1 MLSANEGA
9 QETKAQGAA
18 TTMPPLPPDALIIVP
33 VRNTV
38 LFPGLVLPIT
48 LGRPKSI
55 AAAQQA
61 VRDQRQV
68 GILLQR
74 DAEVADPTPI
84 DMHRM
89 GTLANIVRYV
99 TGPDGSHHLI
109 CQGEQRFQIVEYLSG
124 WPFFV
129 ARVLQIA
136 EPDAKTSEIEA
147 RFVNLKAQTLE
158 AIQLLPQAPPDLL
171 AAIQSIDG
179 PSALADLAIAYM
191 DVKPEERQEILE
203 TVDISARMD
212 KVSRLLAHR
221 IEVLRLSQE
230 IGRQTKAALDER
242 QREVLLREQM
252 AAIQRQLGEGEEGKA
267 AEMAELD
274 KAIANAGMPKEI
286 EDQARKELRR
296 LQRMPEAAGEYG
308 MVRTYLDWLIELPW
322 ALPEEKPIDI
332 VEARR
337 ILDEDHYDLDKI
349 KRRIIEYL
357 AVRKLAP
364 QGKAPILCFVGPPGV
379 GKTSLGQSIAR
390 AMGRKFVRV
399 SLGGVHDEA
408 EIRGHRRTYIGAL
421 PGNIIQAIRKTG
433 SRNCV
438 MMLDE
443 IDKLGAGIQGDP
455 GAALLEVLDPEQN
468 HTFRD
473 NYLAV
478 PFDLSRVVFITTANM
493 LDTVPGPLRDR
504 MEIISLAGYT
514 GEEKLEIAHR
524 YLVRRQ
530 MEANGLK
537 PGQVE
542 IGDDVLHEIIANY
555 TREAGVRGLERQ
567 IGQTLRHA
575 AVRIAE
581 GGSGPIRITRDDL
594 VSILGPPK
602 FESEMAMRTSVP
614 GVATGLAWTPV
625 GGDILFIEATRI
637 PGSGRLILTGQLGE
651 VMKESAQAALSIV
664 KNRAAALGIDAGR
677 FEKSDIH
684 VHVPA
689 GAIPK
694 DGPSAGVAM
703 FMALVSLMTDRTI
716 RSDTA
721 MTGEISLRGL
731 VLPVGG
737 IKEKV
742 VAAHSAGIKRVM
754 LPARN
759 RRDYD
764 DIPEV
769 ARREMEFVWL
779 ERVEEAVA
787 AALEPKKP
795 ADAPPPC
802 RSSPARTRSSTARPR
817 DPPTLAARAS
827 ARFGRA
833 EARNAKA
840 EAGDPGWI
848 PACAGMSGEHERV
861 SVRVANNSG
870 RSIAICVAPAAAL
883 LRAGARR
890 HGECAAFG
898 KHYRQ
903 IELHLPVRG
912 LRRRTVQ
919 NRTYCAEGKLE

>member
-1 MLSANEGA
+1 VQIPEPG
-9 QETKAQGAA
+9 
-18 TTMPPLPPDALIIVP
+18 
-33 VRNTV
+33 VR
-38 LFPGLVLPIT
+38 
-48 LGRPKSI
+48 
-55 AAAQQA
+55 
-61 VRDQRQV
+61 
-68 GILLQR
+68 
-74 DAEVADPTPI
+74 TP
-84 DMHRM
+84 
-89 GTLANIVRYV
+89 
-99 TGPDGSHHLI
+99 
-109 CQGEQRFQIVEYLSG
+109 
-124 WPFFV
+124 
-129 ARVLQIA
+129 
-136 EPDAKTSEIEA
+136 EIEA
-147 RFVNLKAQTLE
+147 RFVDLKAKTIE
-158 AIQLLPQAPPDLL
+158 AIQLLPQVPGDLL
-171 AAIQSIDG
+171 AAVQSIEA
-179 PSALADLAIAYM
+179 PPALADLAIAYM
-191 DVKPEERQEILE
+191 DVKPEEKQEILE
-203 TVDISARMD
+203 TVDIAVRME

-230 IGRQTKAALDER
+230 IGRQTKVALDER
-242 QREVLLREQM
+242 QREALLREQM

-274 KAIANAGMPKEI
+274 AAIAKAGMPKDI

-332 VEARR
+332 GEARK

-390 AMGRKFVRV
+390 AMSRKFVRV

-421 PGNIIQAIRKTG
+421 PGNIIQAIRKAGT
-433 SRNCV
+433 RNCV

-443 IDKLGAGIQGDP
+443 IDKLGAGIHGDP

-468 HTFRD
+468 NTFRD

-514 GEEKLEIAHR
+514 ADEKLEIAHR

-530 MEANGLK
+530 LEANGLK

-542 IGDDVLHEIIANY
+542 IGDDVLRDIIQGY

-567 IGQTLRHA
+567 IGQVLRHA

-581 GGSGPIRITRDDL
+581 GQSGPIRIAREDL
-594 VSILGPPK
+594 LAILGAPR
-602 FESEMAMRTSVP
+602 FENEVAMRTSVP

-637 PGSGRLILTGQLGE
+637 PGSGRLILTGQLGD

-664 KNRAAALGIDAGR
+664 KNRATALGIDASR

-703 FMALVSLMTDRTI
+703 FMALTSLMTDRTI

-764 DIPEV
+764 DIPEI
-769 ARREMEFVWL
+769 ARREMEFIWL

-787 AALEPKKP
+787 AALEPKAAEKSP
-795 ADAPPPC
+795 ASVPQLADA
-802 RSSPARTRSSTARPR
+802 
-817 DPPTLAARAS
+817 
-827 ARFGRA
+827 
-833 EARNAKA
+833 EA
-840 EAGDPGWI
+840 
-848 PACAGMSGEHERV
+848 
-861 SVRVANNSG
+861 
-870 RSIAICVAPAAAL
+870 
-883 LRAGARR
+883 
-890 HGECAAFG
+890 
-898 KHYRQ
+898 
-903 IELHLPVRG
+903 
-912 LRRRTVQ
+912 
-919 NRTYCAEGKLE
+919 